1 MPENNLQKIL
11 GNGVSLERGIAIHN
25 PLALTREL
33 SVDPETRTVE
43 SLALTSEAAIYHSFP
58 YGGSLYII
66 LDHSETSVR
75 LNRFRTDGPM
85 LWEHNRGDLIG
96 AWYEPKI
103 VKRKIR
109 ANGKFSRVGHG
120 ADKFQDVQDGICR
133 SISTGFNIY
142 DLTPELDTATGE
154 QKEENGTLVFRCFD
168 WEPFEASLVSAPAD
182 TSVGVNRGLDPAILP
197 TAEARNSTTNER
209 TIMPDEIIN
218 PTPPNPA
225 APAPA
230 NPVVE
235 TRSAEDIV
243 MEQIEAWAVP
253 TRMNAE
259 RSVPLYLASLT
270 RAVDASLDGFRKFVS
285 EHQPDPEAIP
295 VASPA
300 ETAARQGGEQPHPV
314 QLARSVSR
322 AGAITAFDRGS
333 KEANLRAAYDTGSWA
348 LATIFRGLAKDR
360 DGNPVNGGIF
370 EKATRYA
377 VEHGLITRALSEGN
391 NAKGGYL
398 VPDEISNDII
408 DLMLKYGI
416 ARRDTNVV
424 QMKSDSLYVPRFV
437 SGPEVFFVNESQEIT
452 ESDLVLDQVGVFA
465 KKLAALV
472 VWSSEL
478 DEDAV
483 IDIGNMVADKAARA
497 FAKREDECLFLGTGS
512 AYYGGMI
519 GLGPALTALGAG
531 TIGNVAGVQVGTGN
545 TYAELVKADFVGVM
559 ARQANF
565 EGSSPDRMKWYMSM
579 GFYYN
584 VVLNMMLALSG
595 NSRTDYE
602 TEVRPRFLGYPVEFI
617 NVLPTIEGN
626 SQYVAFFGDMK
637 ATVTMGVRRGFTFN
651 ESTEMRFKY
660 DDIVG
665 KATERFGLTVHSIG
679 NSSATAADRLAGPM
693 TALITAAS

>member
-103 VKRKIR
+103 IKRKLR

-197 TAEARNSTTNER
+197 TAEARNSTNEER
-209 TIMPDEIIN
+209 KMENDIQN

-225 APAPA
+225 TPAPA

-235 TRSAEDIV
+235 EAQRSATVVAAGEITDWARAIGDEDGAKAYLRTV
-243 MEQIEAWAVP
+243 TGVP
-253 TRMNAE
+253 T
-259 RSVPLYLASLT
+259 
-270 RAVDASLDGFRKFVS
+270 LDGYRQHLLDK
-285 EHQPDPEAIP
+285 QPAPADIP
-295 VASPA
+295 VDTPA
-300 ETAARQGGEQPHPV
+300 NTAARQGGGEPHPV

-360 DGNPVNGGIF
+360 DGNPENGGIF

-416 ARRDTNVV
+416 ARRDANVV

-637 ATVTMGVRRGFTFN
+637 AAVTMGVRRGFTFN